1 MGIRWGLTL
10 DCARP
15 VALAEFWA
23 FALGYEPKPVP
34 AGLGSWDEWSA
45 HHGVPEEERGDG
57 DYLQDPTG
65 AGPSLSLLKVP
76 ESKVVKNRYTSTSR
90 PGAGSCRGRSGGRW
104 CSPRWRSWRP
114 SAPLCS
120 TSTRSTGEVTT

>member
-34 AGLGSWDEWSA
+34 AGFGSWDEWSA

-65 AGPSLSLLKVP
+65 TGPSLSLLKVP
-76 ESKVVKNRYTSTSR
+76 ESKVVKNRLHIDIKA
-90 PGAGSCRGRSGGRW
+90 GAGSCRGRSGGRW